1 MATDYHDAVSWGAFV
16 RQLLLELHC
25 PATDKNMVALL
36 AWLAAENTPAHYN
49 PLATTRPWPR
59 STRFNSADV
68 RNYPNLRAGIGATLA
83 TIRLTPYAPIR
94 AALKAGDSV
103 QRVTHAIEASPW
115 SGTNYAPDG
124 LPWRAVNDNPGHF
137 GSKPVGM

>member
-1 MATDYHDAVSWGAFV
+1 MTDFHDHIPWGAFV
-16 RQLLLELHC
+16 HQLLLELRV
-25 PATDKNMVALL
+25 PRTDKNRVALL
-36 AWLAAENTPAHYN
+36 AWLAAENTSAHYN
-49 PLATTRPWPR
+49 PLATTRGWPGA
-59 STRFNSADV
+59 TRFNSAGV
-68 RNYPNLRAGIGATLA
+68 KNYPTLRAGIGATLA
-83 TIRLTPYAPIR
+83 TLRLDPYKPIL

-115 SGTNYAPDG
+115 SGTHYAPDG